1 MGIFKRKQ
9 DTSWV
14 YKYELEDFVCKEIS
28 IQQYDGINGTW
39 GTKDD
44 KHIIGLFL
52 SGPAFFIYS
61 LDGYVCERY
70 FTDCVSMP
78 YFHSFENVLKRAYL
92 EIHKNKSQVEEKYGR
107 NIPIK

>member
-39 GTKDD
+39 GICTGKIST
-44 KHIIGLFL
+44 H
-52 SGPAFFIYS
+52 
-61 LDGYVCERY
+61 
-70 FTDCVSMP
+70 
-78 YFHSFENVLKRAYL
+78 
-92 EIHKNKSQVEEKYGR
+92 
-107 NIPIK
+107 